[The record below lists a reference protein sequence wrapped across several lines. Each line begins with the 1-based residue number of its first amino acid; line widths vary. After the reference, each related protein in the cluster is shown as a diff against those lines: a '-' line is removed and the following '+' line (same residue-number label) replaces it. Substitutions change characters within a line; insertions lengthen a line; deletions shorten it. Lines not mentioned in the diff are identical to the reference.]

1 MTAKGKVTTARLVP
15 GESRI
20 MVIDMGGGAAQPSP
34 TKVKDAVAVT
44 VVDMTKRRPMLGE
57 YGRRPFWELTV
68 RTDEGKELKVGYSV
82 PQQTYWLAP
91 DKEST

>member
-1 MTAKGKVTTARLVP
+1 
-15 GESRI
+15 
-20 MVIDMGGGAAQPSP
+20 
-34 TKVKDAVAVT
+34 
-44 VVDMTKRRPMLGE
+44 MTKRRPMLGE